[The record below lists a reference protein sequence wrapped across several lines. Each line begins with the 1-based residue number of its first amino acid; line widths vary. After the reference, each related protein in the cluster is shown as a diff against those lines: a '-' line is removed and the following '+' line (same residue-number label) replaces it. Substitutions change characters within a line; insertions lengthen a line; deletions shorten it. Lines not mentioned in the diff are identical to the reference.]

1 MPTDY
6 DLICLSHLRWDFV
19 YQRPQHLISRFA
31 PQHRVFFVEEPVFD
45 AETPWLHVTD
55 RPGGIQVL
63 VAHLPWGPTE
73 VEHGQMYRRLLDDFM
88 RSNNV
93 NQYVSWYYT
102 PMMVSWTEGLTPK
115 AVVFDVMDELTAFAG
130 APPELIEREEK
141 LLAKADLVF
150 AGGRSL
156 YEGKRDRHPRV
167 YFLASSVDIPHFA
180 QARQDLPEPADQ
192 KDIPHPRLG
201 FFGVLDERFDWSLL
215 AAVADLR
222 PDWQWIMVGPVSGK
236 IAEDTLPQRP
246 NIHYLG
252 GKEYAELPAYLAG
265 WDVAT
270 MPFARNEST
279 RFISP
284 TKTPEYL
291 AAGKPVVSTSILD
304 VVRMYGEA
312 GLVRIADTPE
322 DFVAACEAAMQEDA
336 DERLARVDP
345 FLAEMSWDK
354 IWNKMHDLIGE
365 VVQERTA
372 APAVV
377 ESGNKAPERKLAS
390 V

>member
-1 MPTDY
+1 MSPDY

-45 AETPWLHVTD
+45 SETPRLDVSEW
-55 RPGGIQVL
+55 PGGVQVL

-73 VEHGQMYRRLLDDFM
+73 AEHGQMYRRLLDDFM
-88 RSNNV
+88 HQNDVTN
-93 NQYVSWYYT
+93 YVLWYYT
-102 PMMVSWTEGLTPK
+102 PMMVSWSDSLTPQ
-115 AVVFDVMDELTAFAG
+115 AVVFDVMDELTAFAD
-130 APPELIEREEK
+130 APPELCGREER

-167 YFLASSVDIPHFA
+167 FFLASSVDIPHFA
-180 QARQDLPEPADQ
+180 QARQEMPEPADQ
-192 KDIPHPRLG
+192 KDIPHPRFG
-201 FFGVLDERFDWSLL
+201 FFGVLDERFDWPLL

-222 PDWQWIMVGPVSGK
+222 PDWHWIMVGPVSGK
-236 IAEDTLPQRP
+236 IKEEVMPQRP

-252 GKEYAELPAYLAG
+252 GKDYADLPVYLAG

-270 MPFARNEST
+270 MPFARNDST

-312 GLVRIADTPE
+312 GLARIADTPE
-322 DFVAACEAAMQEDA
+322 DFVAACEAATQEDTA
-336 DERLARVDP
+336 ERLSRVDP
-345 FLAEMSWDK
+345 FLAEMSWDA
-354 IWNKMHDLIGE
+354 IWEKMHTLIGE
-365 VVQERTA
+365 VVQERAKAWDSHGSVRAERETA
-372 APAVV
+372 HV
-377 ESGNKAPERKLAS
+377 
-390 V
+390 